1 MTDTDAGGEKG
12 LRRAGLFL
20 RDLDRQLDESAVT
33 ARDGPAGSGRPEHGS
48 VNQCSAPPSRDQV
61 MVSVVD
67 RGVVVGRI
75 AFLARG
81 DVDVAVLVN
90 GGAAGAVREVTSGNT
105 CVVHSGARFVGAEVV
120 HHPTSRVEEQD
131 LPGVVVGGHQ
141 PTLCVDAAEVLVAE
155 QVRVG
160 LRWSSVPPELAAIA

>member
-1 MTDTDAGGEKG
+1 MTGH
-12 LRRAGLFL
+12 RRGRWERVTPTGLFL
-20 RDLDRQLDESAVT
+20 RDPDRQLDESAVT

-105 CVVHSGARFVGAEVV
+105 
-120 HHPTSRVEEQD
+120 
-131 LPGVVVGGHQ
+131 
-141 PTLCVDAAEVLVAE
+141 
-155 QVRVG
+155 
-160 LRWSSVPPELAAIA
+160 